1 MQRRLLPGL
10 RAGQLAIWV
19 VGSAVF
25 FIVYTL
31 ILFGGM
37 AIAGVGYGAS
47 PILTGL
53 FVAWGVGGIAS
64 AVLNLLLHCWVVP
77 REVRA
82 GYTTGYRV
90 HQEVDYVDPRTGYVL
105 RVAGEPFLAPE
116 ERRRREALVADVI
129 SRGGV
134 AGEGAAE

>member
-10 RAGQLAIWV
+10 RAGELAIWA

-31 ILFGGM
+31 VLFGGM

-53 FVAWGVGGIAS
+53 FVVWCVGCIAS
-64 AVLNLLLHCWVVP
+64 AVLNLLLHYWVVP

-90 HQEVDYVDPRTGYVL
+90 HQEVDYVDPSTGYVL

-129 SRGGV
+129 SSRGA